1 MNNIKYEKLC
11 TPIIFYGGLIYYL
24 SKVAAGEVLL
34 GASFA
39 IALQAFI
46 TVINDRDTTA
56 ALFAAECLFFALV
69 AFILS

>member
-46 TVINDRDTTA
+46 
-56 ALFAAECLFFALV
+56 AAECLFFALV